1 MYVNFFQSYCI
12 TFATGNDIIIMKFL
26 SHIISLTLPDTTPL
40 QVSALLN
47 LGLTYVQQGFN
58 KVFHKEQ
65 KIEDPCGQLQP
76 CM

>member
-1 MYVNFFQSYCI
+1 
-12 TFATGNDIIIMKFL
+12 MKLL

-47 LGLTYVQQGFN
+47 LGLTYVQRGFN

-65 KIEDPCGQLQP
+65 KIENPCAQLEP

>member
-1 MYVNFFQSYCI
+1 
-12 TFATGNDIIIMKFL
+12 MKL
-26 SHIISLTLPDTTPL
+26 ISHLISLTLPDTTPL

-58 KVFHKEQ
+58 KIFHKAEDR
-65 KIEDPCGQLQP
+65 DPCAEP

>member
-1 MYVNFFQSYCI
+1 
-12 TFATGNDIIIMKFL
+12 MKL
-26 SHIISLTLPDTTPL
+26 ISHIISLTLPDTTPL

-58 KVFHKEQ
+58 KVFHKQ
-65 KIEDPCGQLQP
+65 QNDQPCGQLQP

>member
-1 MYVNFFQSYCI
+1 MSIFFQSYCS
-12 TFATGNDIIIMKFL
+12 TFAAENDNVIMKLL

-65 KIEDPCGQLQP
+65 KIETPCAQLQP

>member
-1 MYVNFFQSYCI
+1 
-12 TFATGNDIIIMKFL
+12 MKLL

-40 QVSALLN
+40 QVSAVLN
-47 LGLTYVQQGFN
+47 LGLTYVQRGFN

-65 KIEDPCGQLQP
+65 KTENPCGQLQP

>member
-1 MYVNFFQSYCI
+1 
-12 TFATGNDIIIMKFL
+12 MKLL

-47 LGLTYVQQGFN
+47 LGLTYVQQGFK
-58 KVFHKEQ
+58 KVFHKPEPQ
-65 KIEDPCGQLQP
+65 NNPCGELQP